1 MRSEPKT
8 PIVLTIKRQGKEKP
22 LTIHIG
28 RDRSKVRSVR
38 SKMLDN
44 NIAYVRIAQFQ
55 ERTVEDLAKQLKS
68 LSPKS
73 APKALVLDLRN
84 DPGGL
89 LDSAIGV
96 SSAFLKPD
104 VLVVST
110 KGRIPSSNREYFA
123 KSDDYMRNSLDGG
136 AQAGSSVADW
146 AKTVPMVVLINVGSA
161 SASEI
166 VAGA

>member
-1 MRSEPKT
+1 
-8 PIVLTIKRQGKEKP
+8 
-22 LTIHIG
+22 
-28 RDRSKVRSVR
+28 
-38 SKMLDN
+38 MLDN

-110 KGRIPSSNREYFA
+110 KVRIPSSNRAYFA
-123 KSDDYMRNSLDGG
+123 KSDAYMRNSLEGG
-136 AQAGSSVADW
+136 AHARSSVADR
-146 AKTVPMVVLINVGSA
+146 AKTGNLVVLSHVGQA
-161 SASEI
+161 TASE
-166 VAGA
+166 